1 MMEEEGR
8 GGKMSSM
15 TGSEGEDGC
24 SMVEVEV
31 LVGEVMK

>member
-15 TGSEGEDGC
+15 TGSEGGDGC
-24 SMVEVEV
+24 SMVEVEY
-31 LVGEVMK
+31 